1 MKVFV
6 AGASGRVGRE
16 LIRQLVAAGH
26 EVIAGTRHEDDDF
39 GPHTT
44 RVAFDLHAEA
54 NEMAPQLGD
63 AQAVYFVAGSRGK
76 DLLQIDAY
84 GAVKVAQA
92 AKIRGINRF
101 ILLSSLFATEPDKWS
116 KDLYEYN
123 IAKFFADTWLI
134 NDDSL
139 DYTIVQP
146 GNLREEP
153 GTGLVQ
159 LNVTAG
165 GANPIPDVAGV
176 LVAVLEAPN
185 TYKHVVT
192 MLSGNTPIA
201 DAVHAF

>member
-1 MKVFV
+1 MKIFV
-6 AGASGRVGRE
+6 AGASGRVGSE
-16 LIRQLVAAGH
+16 LVQQLVAAGH
-26 EVIAGTRHEDDDF
+26 EVVAGTRHADDF

-44 RVAFDLHAEA
+44 RVNLDLHAEA
-54 NEMAPQLGD
+54 AEIAPILGD
-63 AQAVYFVAGSRGK
+63 AEAVYFVAGSRGK

-84 GAVKVAQA
+84 GAVKLAQA
-92 AKIRGINRF
+92 AKMRGIKRF
-101 ILLSSLFATEPDKWS
+101 ILLSSLFATVPEKWS

-123 IAKFFADTWLI
+123 IAKFFADNWLI

-146 GNLREEP
+146 GNLRDEP

-159 LNVTAG
+159 FNVDAG
-165 GANPIPDVAGV
+165 GANPIPDVVAV

-192 MLSGNTPIA
+192 MLSGQTPIA
-201 DAVHAF
+201 EAVKAF